1 MLSNMLDIEGIM
13 GTMPD
18 TTDMPMDMLDI
29 KDMRVVWS
37 LYFFHSA
44 TVNTEQ
50 GAFWTLMGAD
60 PEWAEKMYSI
70 PPRALNCRHQAIECA
85 GTPGMVG
92 RVYYHPGDFM

>member
-1 MLSNMLDIEGIM
+1 M
-13 GTMPD
+13 GSFMIKNTEWARGVMER
-18 TTDMPMDMLDI
+18 I

-44 TVNTEQ
+44 TGNTEQ

-85 GTPGMVG
+85 GTPSMVG